1 MVRKGNDRK
10 KVSQFR
16 SVKKRN
22 HFRSRYWKIWA
33 CNRYGERVKLV
44 RVKLVRLGSMKC
56 IDASDVRRKT
66 G

>member
-22 HFRSRYWKIWA
+22 HFRSRYWKLWA
-33 CNRYGERVKLV
+33 VTKYGERVKLV
-44 RVKLVRLGSMKC
+44 RLGSVKC
-56 IDASDVRRKT
+56 KELDADHLRSKT

>member
-22 HFRSRYWKIWA
+22 HFRSRYWEIWA
-33 CNRYGERVKLV
+33 VTRYGE

-56 IDASDVRRKT
+56 KEIDASDVRRKT